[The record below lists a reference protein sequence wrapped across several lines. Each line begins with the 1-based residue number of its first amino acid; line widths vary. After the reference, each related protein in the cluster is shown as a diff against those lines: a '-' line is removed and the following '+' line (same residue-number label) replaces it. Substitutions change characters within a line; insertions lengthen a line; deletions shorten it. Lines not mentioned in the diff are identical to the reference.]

1 MDHAAAQRH
10 LATTERLIIESRR
23 SIARQREIIA
33 TLKCAGRDHSQTAS
47 IARALLH
54 QMERRLERH
63 AADRDWFRNICAH
76 T

>member
-10 LATTERLIIESRR
+10 LATTERLIIESQR

-33 TLKCAGRDHSQTAS
+33 TLKCAGCDSETAS
-47 IARALLH
+47 IARALLL

-63 AADRDWFRNICAH
+63 AADRDWFRNICAPN
-76 T
+76 